1 MGVFW
6 YRGALLPDSWMFVGR
21 EKELARIA
29 RLCRGEV
36 ESYVIVL
43 GARQSG
49 KTSLLYRLGAR
60 LGDRAQVVPVN
71 LQGLPGADPAE
82 VFHYMAQELAI
93 ELRGAGRG
101 ADYPTDRPTDN
112 IRNAPALK
120 QLLCD
125 LAPRRTT
132 VVTIDEIGTVQPQAA
147 SDLANAL
154 RSFHQDRLRSRYET
168 LRRYVF
174 VLAGGI
180 ELYDLAVSHVSTLH
194 NISEKLYLGD
204 LSRAESDALLGRGLG
219 KLGVEEPVVGS
230 LCDCIFHYARGHP
243 YLTQRLG
250 GFVEDTLEAEGRV
263 PTLDELGK
271 MALDLAGGDT
281 NVVSLVNGLRKEG
294 LWAEARRLAQ
304 GETIPFSRIA
314 SVPCRLELLG
324 LVRDEGGRCAVR
336 NPIYEEVIRC
346 GEEANALRLEDI
358 RPGAEDAKAYEQCV
372 FEILCRFFAGQL
384 SHPQRESRTV
394 DGTERR
400 DIIFLNTS
408 SHGFWQM
415 VGRQYA
421 ATHIVFECKNT
432 ESLKLDHVNQLVGYL
447 GQPLGN
453 FGVIVSR
460 LPPGK
465 NLQRKAI
472 TAFNRNEKVVLFLGD
487 KDLVEMAQLEAQRED
502 PTQVI
507 ERKYVELTRAVQ

>member
-6 YRGALLPDSWMFVGR
+6 YHGALPSDSPMFAGR
-21 EKELARIA
+21 EKELSRIA

-36 ESYVIVL
+36 ESYIIVL

-49 KTSLLYRLGAR
+49 KTSLLYRLGAH
-60 LGDRAQVVPVN
+60 LGDRARVVPVN

-82 VFHYMAQELAI
+82 VFHYIAQELVA
-93 ELRGAGRG
+93 ELRAE
-101 ADYPTDRPTDN
+101 DCPTDS
-112 IRNAPALK
+112 IRSAPGLK

-125 LAPRRTT
+125 LSPRRTT

-154 RSFHQDRLRSRYET
+154 RSFHQDRLRSRYEA

-180 ELYDLAVSHVSTLH
+180 ELYDLAASDVSTLY
-194 NISEKLYLGD
+194 NISDKLYLGD
-204 LSRAESDALLGRGLG
+204 LSRAESETLLGRGFDRLG
-219 KLGVEEPVVGS
+219 IEETSVGS
-230 LCDCIFHYARGHP
+230 LRDCIFHYARGHP

-250 GFVEDTLEAEGRV
+250 SFVENTLEAEGRV
-263 PTLDELGK
+263 PTLDELEK
-271 MALDLAGGDT
+271 MASDLAGGDT

-294 LWAEARRLAQ
+294 LWAQARQLAQ

-314 SVPCRLELLG
+314 SVPSRLELLG
-324 LVRDEGGRCAVR
+324 LIRDEGGRCVVR

-358 RPGAEDAKAYEQCV
+358 RPGAEDAKVYEQCV
-372 FEILCRFFAGQL
+372 FEILCHCFAGQL

-400 DIIFLNTS
+400 DIIFLNAS
-408 SHGFWQM
+408 SHGFWRM
-415 VGRQYA
+415 VGRQHA

-447 GQPLGN
+447 GQPLGS

-460 LPPGK
+460 LPPGE

-472 TAFNRNEKVVLFLGD
+472 TAFNRDKKVVLFLSD
-487 KDLVEMAQLEAQRED
+487 KDLVEMAQLNAQGGD